1 MMGSESQQQ
10 PQPDAAKAPMLP
22 PMAEKKRRRPPL
34 SCEQC
39 RKRKIRCD
47 RTQPCANCVKSNIP
61 SCTYAPYHV
70 PAWRAKKMDAMMATG
85 RDAAAEGA
93 GKASLRNL
101 KAAEPRPDAH
111 NPEAS
116 EISPFS
122 MVDSVGA
129 SSSSAIVSS
138 KAGSSST
145 SSSPNV
151 DWLVSRVHQLEE
163 KLAQALRINDAPDGL
178 KKHPTEQTVEPTG
191 GFVAKSRYFAHS
203 HWIYGLS
210 MVSSLPSVALCWQYM
225 LTLIAHYG
233 TRPPWTRQD
242 QQGGSI
248 SVTWKMQRPWAQ
260 DQETSPETSLVY

>member
-1 MMGSESQQQ
+1 MMASESQQQ
-10 PQPDAAKAPMLP
+10 PQPDAAKAPVLP

-70 PAWRAKKMDAMMATG
+70 PAWRAKKMDAMMVSG
-85 RDAAAEGA
+85 RDSAADGA

-101 KAAEPRPDAH
+101 KAAEPRPDAQ

-122 MVDSVGA
+122 IDSVGA
-129 SSSSAIVSS
+129 SSSSAILSS

-151 DWLVSRVHQLEE
+151 DWLVSRVQQLEE
-163 KLAQALRINDAPDGL
+163 KLAKALRINDAPDGP
-178 KKHPTEQTVEPTG
+178 KTRPSAQETAEPTE

-210 MVSSLPSVALCWQYM
+210 MVS
-225 LTLIAHYG
+225 T
-233 TRPPWTRQD
+233 
-242 QQGGSI
+242 
-248 SVTWKMQRPWAQ
+248 
-260 DQETSPETSLVY
+260 

>member
-1 MMGSESQQQ
+1 MMDSESQQQ
-10 PQPDAAKAPMLP
+10 PQPEAAKAPVPP

-70 PAWRAKKMDAMMATG
+70 PAWRTKKMDAIMGPSKDSAADGTG
-85 RDAAAEGA
+85 R
-93 GKASLRNL
+93 ASLRNL
-101 KAAEPRPDAH
+101 QAAEPRPDAH
-111 NPEAS
+111 NPDTS
-116 EISPFS
+116 EISPS
-122 MVDSVGA
+122 NID
-129 SSSSAIVSS
+129 SSAILSS

-151 DWLVSRVHQLEE
+151 DWLVSRVQQLEE
-163 KLAQALRINDAPDGL
+163 KLAKALRINDAPDGL
-178 KKHPTEQTVEPTG
+178 KKRPSAQETGEPPE

-210 MVSSLPSVALCWQYM
+210 MVSRFAPVSRCGNWRLATRANSDSLLWNE
-225 LTLIAHYG
+225 I
-233 TRPPWTRQD
+233 
-242 QQGGSI
+242 
-248 SVTWKMQRPWAQ
+248 
-260 DQETSPETSLVY
+260 SLVKTRSTREIYISLLVDAKSLGARSRGTA

>member
-1 MMGSESQQQ
+1 MASESQQQ
-10 PQPDAAKAPMLP
+10 PLPEAARPPVPP
-22 PMAEKKRRRPPL
+22 PMVEKKRRRPPL

-70 PAWRAKKMDAMMATG
+70 PAWRAKKMDAMMAAG
-85 RDAAAEGA
+85 RDSAAEGA
-93 GKASLRNL
+93 GKASLRSL
-101 KAAEPRPDAH
+101 KAAEPRPDAQ
-111 NPEAS
+111 NPDTS

-122 MVDSVGA
+122 MDSVGA
-129 SSSSAIVSS
+129 SSSPVILSS

-178 KKHPTEQTVEPTG
+178 KKWPSEQTVEPTG

-210 MVSSLPSVALCWQYM
+210 MVSSLLSIALC
-225 LTLIAHYG
+225 
-233 TRPPWTRQD
+233 
-242 QQGGSI
+242 S
-248 SVTWKMQRPWAQ
+248 
-260 DQETSPETSLVY
+260 

>member
-1 MMGSESQQQ
+1 MASESQQQ
-10 PQPDAAKAPMLP
+10 PQPEAARPPVPP
-22 PMAEKKRRRPPL
+22 PMVEKKRRRPPL

-61 SCTYAPYHV
+61 SCTYAPYHL
-70 PAWRAKKMDAMMATG
+70 PAWRAKKMDAMMAAG
-85 RDAAAEGA
+85 RDSAAEGA
-93 GKASLRNL
+93 GKASLRSL
-101 KAAEPRPDAH
+101 KAAEPRPDAQ
-111 NPEAS
+111 NPDTS

-122 MVDSVGA
+122 MDSIGA
-129 SSSSAIVSS
+129 SSSSAILSS

-178 KKHPTEQTVEPTG
+178 KKRSPEQTVEPTG

-203 HWIYGLS
+203 HWMFGLS
-210 MVSSLPSVALCWQYM
+210 MVSTSSLFSIALC
-225 LTLIAHYG
+225 
-233 TRPPWTRQD
+233 
-242 QQGGSI
+242 S
-248 SVTWKMQRPWAQ
+248 
-260 DQETSPETSLVY
+260 